1 MAKERG
7 TLAQCLATTRHHV
20 DRQKVYLM
28 DAAGALTVKDVGYR
42 FKLVDDNLKAAEQ
55 KLVEVANAAKRG
67 DLKAVLKALSDP
79 IEFGHDIV
87 I

>member
-7 TLAQCLATTRHHV
+7 TLAQCLAMTRHHV
-20 DRQKVYLM
+20 TREKVHLM
-28 DAAGALTVKDVGYR
+28 DATGALTVKDVGYR
-42 FKLVDDNLKAAEQ
+42 FKLVDDNLKAAEK
-55 KLVEVANAAKRG
+55 KLTELANAAKRG
-67 DLKAVLKALSDP
+67 DIKAVLKALSDP